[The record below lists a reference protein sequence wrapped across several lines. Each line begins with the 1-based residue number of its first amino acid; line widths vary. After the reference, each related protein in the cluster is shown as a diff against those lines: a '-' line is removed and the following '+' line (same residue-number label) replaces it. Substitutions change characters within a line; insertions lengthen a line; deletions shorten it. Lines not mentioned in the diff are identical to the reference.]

1 METYNQLTFWKI
13 EKPMKTYTVDCSW
26 EMYGHIEIEANS
38 LEEAIQIA
46 ESEQTKLSD
55 VTADYV
61 SGSFVVDYDTTYD
74 QNGEGR

>member
-1 METYNQLTFWKI
+1 
-13 EKPMKTYTVDCSW
+13 MKTYTVDCSW

-61 SGSFVVDYDTTYD
+61 SGSFVVDHDTTYD
-74 QNGEGR
+74 QNGD

>member
-1 METYNQLTFWKI
+1 MEVYKQLTFWKA
-13 EKPMKTYTVDCSW
+13 EKPMKKYTIDCSW
-26 EMYGHIEIEANS
+26 EMYGHIDIEANS

-46 ESEQTKLSD
+46 ESEKTKLSD